1 LYYRPSGHVTLLQ
14 MSEEW
19 NLYYSLPLDL
29 QKKIYIIAVG
39 LIEEQWQ
46 QEQEDLW
53 DNEQEIIDD
62 SVRQYGYY
70 CGRCRIGTC
79 DEH

>member
-1 LYYRPSGHVTLLQ
+1 MDT
-14 MSEEW
+14 EW
-19 NLYYSLPLDL
+19 NLFFSLPSEIRE
-29 QKKIYIIAVG
+29 KISEIVFE
-39 LIEEQWQ
+39 LEEEEQWQ
-46 QEQEDLW
+46 QSQEDMW

>member
-1 LYYRPSGHVTLLQ
+1 
-14 MSEEW
+14 MNEW

-29 QKKIYIIAVG
+29 QQKIYQIVTD
-39 LIEEQWQ
+39 LIEEEQWQ

-62 SVRQYGYY
+62 SIRQYGHY
-70 CGRCRIGTC
+70 CHRCRIGIC

>member
-1 LYYRPSGHVTLLQ
+1 MGS
-14 MSEEW
+14 EW
-19 NLYYSLPLDL
+19 NLYYSLPLEI
-29 QKKIYIIAVG
+29 QRKISEIAHE
-39 LIEEQWQ
+39 LHNRDMWEQWE

-62 SVRQYGYY
+62 SVRQYGFY

>member
-1 LYYRPSGHVTLLQ
+1 MDS
-14 MSEEW
+14 EW
-19 NLYYSLPLDL
+19 NLYYSLPLEI
-29 QKKIYIIAVG
+29 QRKISEIADE
-39 LIEEQWQ
+39 LLEEEQWE

-62 SVRQYGYY
+62 SVRQYGFY